1 MLPELIGDDI
11 EWEHTAH
18 SLPVSAPVDGPW
30 FAAIRDAVCAAD
42 PGAVVFPYCMGGG
55 TDAKAFAPLGIAGYG
70 FAPLG
75 EDPDGRV
82 AEGVHGV
89 DERVPVASLLWGLQ
103 VLDDF
108 LTRT

>member
-1 MLPELIGDDI
+1 M
-11 EWEHTAH
+11 
-18 SLPVSAPVDGPW
+18 DGPW
-30 FAAIRDAVCAAD
+30 FAAMRDAVCAAD

-75 EDPDGRV
+75 EDPDGRI

-89 DERVPVASLLWGLQ
+89 DERVPVASLLWGRQ

-108 LTRT
+108 LPRT

>member
-1 MLPELIGDDI
+1 MRRRPRCGRLPLLHGRR
-11 EWEHTAH
+11 HH
-18 SLPVSAPVDGPW
+18 
-30 FAAIRDAVCAAD
+30 
-42 PGAVVFPYCMGGG
+42 
-55 TDAKAFAPLGIAGYG
+55 AKAFAPRGIAGYG

-75 EDPDGRV
+75 EDPDGRL